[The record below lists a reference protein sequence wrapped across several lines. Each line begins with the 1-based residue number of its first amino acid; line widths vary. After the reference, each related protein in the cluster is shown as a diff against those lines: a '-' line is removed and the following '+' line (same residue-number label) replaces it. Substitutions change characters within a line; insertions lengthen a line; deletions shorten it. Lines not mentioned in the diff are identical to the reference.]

1 MAELARLFENNKKW
15 VAEQAAADPQYFERL
30 AATANSEVLVDR
42 LLRQPRSR
50 YLAWSPVKS

>member
-15 VAEQAAADPQYFERL
+15 VAEQAAADPQYFERP
-30 AATANSEVLVDR
+30 ANSEVLVDR